1 MDTVTQLDL
10 LMQMHRDHDPVTSVM
25 AAANVTCRARSQKW
39 LLLVCYTQAGEQG
52 LTDEEA
58 GIRSGLK
65 DRGANYWRRC
75 SDLRAMGLIQPTGE
89 KRISTMGEL
98 RMVCRIT
105 AAGRAVLE
113 GAQG

>member
-1 MDTVTQLDL
+1 MQLD
-10 LMQMHRDHDPVTSVM
+10 MFTQGHRDHDPITSVM
-25 AAANVTCRARSQKW
+25 ADANVQTRAGSQKW
-39 LLLVCYTQAGEQG
+39 TLLVFYTQAGEQG

-65 DRGANYWRRC
+65 DKGANYWRRC
-75 SDLRAMGLIQPTGE
+75 SDLRALGLIEPTGE
-89 KRISTMGEL
+89 KRISTMREL